1 LAIIFFSFPTPLHS
15 HRLSGLASFIL
26 GLSLF
31 LLSVAAS
38 WSLARPVLV
47 LSLVGTGVALWTA
60 FGTPEMHE
68 LWVLYAWTGLMVIVH
83 GGIAGWNFYIKDD
96 PERTPLLA

>member
-1 LAIIFFSFPTPLHS
+1 LR
-15 HRLSGLASFIL
+15 RLSGFASFVL
-26 GLSLF
+26 GFSLF
-31 LLSVAAS
+31 LLAVAAS

-47 LSLVGTGVALWTA
+47 LSLVGTGVACWTT

-68 LWVLYAWTGLMVIVH
+68 SWVLPAWIGLMVLLH
-83 GGIAGWNFYIKDD
+83 GGIAGWNFYIRND